1 MKFKTLRKID
11 TKEFVHILT
20 LTEIS
25 LFTGEMPNLMTV
37 QTTMEDLIKYYGDGF
52 SPIDLNIELVELDVI
67 VENEIGADIRN
78 KLTPVKNLVTMLK
91 NAVFLR
97 NGDVKMQAIIKKEI
111 KKCEESIKYLTN
123 LLECHHR
130 YFSI

>member
-123 LLECHHR
+123 LL
-130 YFSI
+130 